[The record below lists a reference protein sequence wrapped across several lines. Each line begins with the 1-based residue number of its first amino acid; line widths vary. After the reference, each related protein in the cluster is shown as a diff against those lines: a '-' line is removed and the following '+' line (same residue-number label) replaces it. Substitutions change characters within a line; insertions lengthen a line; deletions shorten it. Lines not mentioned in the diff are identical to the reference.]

1 MLINTKEKYKA
12 EKVDRSYRWM
22 FYCFKFGDQGES
34 Y

>member
-12 EKVDRSYRWM
+12 GKVDRNYGWM
-22 FYCFKFGDQGES
+22 CYCFKFGDQGES